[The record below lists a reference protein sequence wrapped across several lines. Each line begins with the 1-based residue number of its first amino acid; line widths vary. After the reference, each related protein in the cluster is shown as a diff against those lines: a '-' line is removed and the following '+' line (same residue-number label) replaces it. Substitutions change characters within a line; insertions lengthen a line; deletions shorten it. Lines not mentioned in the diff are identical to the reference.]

1 MTITSALRGIMDS
14 LYVNIVSGYLLSP
27 GHIKIRHKDTQV
39 MHLVATWNLTT
50 FHYKSAKLIV

>member
-1 MTITSALRGIMDS
+1 MDS

-39 MHLVATWNLTT
+39 MRLVATWNLTT